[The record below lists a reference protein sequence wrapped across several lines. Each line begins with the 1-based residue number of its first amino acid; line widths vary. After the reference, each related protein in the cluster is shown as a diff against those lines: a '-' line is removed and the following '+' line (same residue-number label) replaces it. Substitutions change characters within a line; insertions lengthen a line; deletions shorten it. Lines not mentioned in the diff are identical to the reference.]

1 MYISCDLDVGGV
13 DVEEEEALQLAAELP
28 ELADT
33 SDLGQQEAALLEE
46 HDLTNVLNEIP
57 SLAFTD
63 FFVGK

>member
-1 MYISCDLDVGGV
+1 M
-13 DVEEEEALQLAAELP
+13 ELP

-33 SDLGQQEAALLEE
+33 SDLGQQEAAALLEE

-63 FFVGK
+63 LFGGMCICIIKFVVISYLKSPAKL